1 MNCLDFIAGEKSATD
16 ISAILHGLAII
27 ITAVSA
33 AIAAGSSLWNG
44 KQLRD
49 AWDSDSPE
57 RHDRTRR
64 RVEAPKQPEH
74 QPSKKKDAAPADSD
88 WYTPPDFK

>member
-1 MNCLDFIAGEKSATD
+1 MNCSDFIAGEKSVTD
-16 ISAILHGLAII
+16 LSAILHGLAII

-44 KQLRD
+44 KLL
-49 AWDSDSPE
+49 
-57 RHDRTRR
+57 RTRR
-64 RVEAPKQPEH
+64 RVEAPKHPGH
-74 QPSKKKDAAPADSD
+74 QPSEKKDAAPDDSD